1 MYWLVVI
8 SRRSFS
14 SVTRLCRAMSIWAH
28 RFFLSAMV
36 CAPFLVLQRKYI
48 QNHGRKLLP
57 RPPSNQGQSKQ
68 YHQLKQPRNTKREA
82 PPWPFDLNCQR
93 GLLSLFS
100 LCSEVRITPHH
111 ENGLLH
117 LHLVWC
123 SILSSETAETLA
135 AARVSGVT
143 PFSATLVVRWLQF
156 GYFPF

>member
-57 RPPSNQGQSKQ
+57 RPPRNQGQSKQ
-68 YHQLKQPRNTKREA
+68 YHQLKQPRNKTREA
-82 PPWPFDLNCQR
+82 PAGRSYRTANGGFSHCFLFAQR
-93 GLLSLFS
+93 FESPH
-100 LCSEVRITPHH
+100 ITKMAVCISISTDARFCPLKRLKPLPQQ
-111 ENGLLH
+111 GFQVLH
-117 LHLVWC
+117 LFQQH
-123 SILSSETAETLA
+123 
-135 AARVSGVT
+135 
-143 PFSATLVVRWLQF
+143 
-156 GYFPF
+156 

>member
-57 RPPSNQGQSKQ
+57 RPPRNQGQSKQ
-68 YHQLKQPRNTKREA
+68 YHQLKQPRNAKREA
-82 PPWPFDLNCQR
+82 PLAVRFELPR